1 MSTIVENLQQVRE
14 RMEAACAA
22 AGRSADAVRLIAVTK
37 FVDVA
42 RIEEAVAAGVR
53 EVGENRAQELT
64 EKLTFFE
71 QHGCDVHFIGQLQT
85 NKIKYV
91 CGAVK
96 LIHSVDRLPLAQ
108 QLQRR
113 AASLGLVQDVLLQVN
128 VGDEAQK
135 GGAAVDAL
143 LPLLESVAQLP
154 NLCVR
159 GLMCVPPALPPE
171 QARAYFAS
179 LRELLFTAH
188 NRFPELPLTE
198 LSMGMTHDFEAA
210 ILVGATMVRIGT
222 GIFGARRT

>member
-96 LIHSVDRLPLAQ
+96 LIHSVDRLPL
-108 QLQRR
+108 QRR

-210 ILVGATMVRIGT
+210 ILEGATMVRIGT

>member
-91 CGAVK
+91 CGAV
-96 LIHSVDRLPLAQ
+96 S
-108 QLQRR
+108 
-113 AASLGLVQDVLLQVN
+113 
-128 VGDEAQK
+128 
-135 GGAAVDAL
+135 
-143 LPLLESVAQLP
+143 
-154 NLCVR
+154 
-159 GLMCVPPALPPE
+159 
-171 QARAYFAS
+171 
-179 LRELLFTAH
+179 
-188 NRFPELPLTE
+188 
-198 LSMGMTHDFEAA
+198 
-210 ILVGATMVRIGT
+210 
-222 GIFGARRT
+222 